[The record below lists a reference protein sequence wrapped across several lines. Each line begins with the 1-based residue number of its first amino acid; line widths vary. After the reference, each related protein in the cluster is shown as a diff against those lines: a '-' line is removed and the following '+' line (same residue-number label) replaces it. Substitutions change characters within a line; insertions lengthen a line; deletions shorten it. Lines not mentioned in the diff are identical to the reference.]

1 MTFQTSILARACM
14 PVAMALL
21 ASLPALASAAGD
33 TVIQST
39 SAQITGLSYRLID
52 LDTNDGIDPSLTF
65 DLTAGGINAVTYNN
79 RLGIQDGQ
87 YDDTYFVGL
96 TPEASKT
103 VSFNG
108 ATASA
113 GPSGYSTSV
122 QTTVDQH
129 INLAPSAGYGGATTF
144 NANVSTFP
152 DGVNYTNMTL
162 SANTL
167 LVITG
172 TASITSQNNLQ
183 PLLAELNLLNPGQEA
198 WASIAPD
205 SGARI
210 ELNLERRNIDPNNI
224 QSETD
229 TSNFLLNTYGA
240 DPVNDINS
248 AFTLQFANVGGASSD
263 LSFTVGVG
271 VTNAIVSGLDSIVI
285 IDPPPSIPE
294 PGTYML
300 MGLGLV
306 GIGCAR
312 RRARA

>member
-52 LDTNDGIDPSLTF
+52 LDPNDGIDPSLTF
-65 DLTAGGINAVTYNN
+65 DMTAGGINAVTYNN

-87 YDDTYFVGL
+87 YDDAYFVGL
-96 TPEASKT
+96 TPDASKT

-144 NANVSTFP
+144 NADIFTYP

-172 TASITSQNNLQ
+172 TASVTQQSNLQ
-183 PLLAELNLLNPGQEA
+183 PLLDELNLLNPGQEA
-198 WASIAPD
+198 WASVAIDA
-205 SGARI
+205 GARV
-210 ELNLERRNIDPNNI
+210 ELNLERRVTDPSYT
-224 QSETD
+224 QTLTD
-229 TSNFLLNTYGA
+229 ISNFVLNTYDAGPG
-240 DPVNDINS
+240 DDIYSPV
-248 AFTLQFANVGGASSD
+248 TLQFANVGGASTD
-263 LSFTVGVG
+263 LSFTVSVG
-271 VTNAIVSGLDSIVI
+271 VTNAIMSGLDNVI